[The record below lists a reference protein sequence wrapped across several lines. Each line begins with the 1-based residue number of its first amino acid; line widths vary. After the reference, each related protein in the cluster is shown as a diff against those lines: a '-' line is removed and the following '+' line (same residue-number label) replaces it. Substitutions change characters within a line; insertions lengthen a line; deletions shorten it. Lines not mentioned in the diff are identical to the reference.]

1 MHDIDVYAQIG
12 DLKEVDYRNTLA
24 IATIIEILVGKGFI
38 DRKEFMQIAQRLDNM
53 SVEEL
58 KMLRTRSY

>member
-1 MHDIDVYAQIG
+1 MHDIDLYAQIG

-24 IATIIEILVGKGFI
+24 IATLIELLVSKGLI
-38 DRKEFMQIAQRLDNM
+38 DRMDFAKVAQKLDTM

-58 KMLRTRSY
+58 KLHRSRL

>member
-1 MHDIDVYAQIG
+1 MHDIDLYAQIG

-24 IATIIEILVGKGFI
+24 IATLIELLVEKRLI
-38 DRKEFMQIAQRLDNM
+38 DRREFAQTAQKLDTM

-58 KMLRTRSY
+58 KHHRARF

>member
-24 IATIIEILVGKGFI
+24 IAAIIELLVSKGII
-38 DRKEFMQIAQRLDNM
+38 DRMEFAQIAQKLDNM
-53 SVEEL
+53 SLDQL
-58 KMLRTRSY
+58 KMHRTRF